1 MSIRLK
7 ILSGFIILASLLIIS
22 GLISIYELTKL
33 GNSVNKLLRDNYL
46 SIDYA
51 RQMSHSLEK
60 QNSAILL
67 AVAGDKG
74 SASDL
79 FGISV
84 KEFKENF
91 EKAATN
97 LTQPDEKTLTDSIS
111 LVFNSYRQATESF
124 IASSNASLNEY
135 ITTIRPMMETI
146 QNSVD
151 NLLLINQQALTETA
165 AILKNSPYRTIMPGL
180 IVIITSVVF
189 SMLFYYMISYYFVK
203 PVIGITKGINDFI
216 KYKRP
221 FEVAVDTK
229 DEVNELKEA
238 VKNLTTLKNTPR

>member
-7 ILSGFIILASLLIIS
+7 ILSGFIILASLLVIS

-67 AVAGDKG
+67 ALAGDKG
-74 SASDL
+74 SAIDL
-79 FGISV
+79 FGASA
-84 KEFKENF
+84 KEFEENF

-97 LTQPDEKTLTDSIS
+97 LTQPDEKTFTDSIS
-111 LVFNSYRQATESF
+111 LVFGNYRKAAEAF
-124 IASSNASLNEY
+124 IMSPNAKLSDY
-135 ITTIRPMMETI
+135 ITAIKPMMDNI
-146 QNSVD
+146 QNSLD
-151 NLLLINQQALTETA
+151 RLLTINQQALSATA
-165 AILKNSPYRTIMPGL
+165 DILKNSPYRTIMPGL
-180 IVIITSVVF
+180 IVIVTSVVF

-203 PVIGITKGINDFI
+203 PVTRITKGINDFI
-216 KYKRP
+216 KFKRP

-229 DEVNELKEA
+229 DEINELKEA
-238 VKNLTTLKNTPR
+238 VRNLTTFRNTSK

>member
-7 ILSGFIILASLLIIS
+7 ILSGFIILASLLVIS

-33 GNSVNKLLRDNYL
+33 GNSVNKLLRDNFL

-67 AVAGDKG
+67 ALAGDRG

-79 FGISV
+79 FGVSV
-84 KEFKENF
+84 KEFEENF

-97 LTQPDEKTLTDSIS
+97 LTQPDEKTFTDSIS
-111 LVFNSYRQATESF
+111 LVFNSYKQAAEAF
-124 IASSNASLNEY
+124 IMSPNAILSEY
-135 ITTIRPMMETI
+135 ITTIRPMMENI
-146 QNSVD
+146 QNSLD
-151 NLLLINQQALTETA
+151 RLLTINQQALSATA
-165 AILKNSPYRTIMPGL
+165 DILKNSPYRTIMPGL

-203 PVIGITKGINDFI
+203 PIARITKGINDFI

-229 DEVNELKEA
+229 DEINELKES
-238 VKNLTTLKNTPR
+238 VRNLTTLKNTPK